1 MARPDPN
8 ALIGNLVE
16 GRYRLEQLVGI
27 GGFAWVYR
35 ASTPS
40 GQDVA
45 FKRLH
50 NGDSSAVLRFAR
62 ETQVLK
68 ALPST
73 PYVASYVDHGQTD
86 DGWPYLALEYVDGI
100 SLKVGIERRPLLD
113 PRRAVTFMSVLC
125 GAFAGL
131 HRLGVAH
138 RDVKPDNI
146 LLAHQGGIKL
156 IDFGLIRD
164 AQGILKLLEQT
175 DPVESRVFQDELDRR
190 ILVGTPEYMAP
201 EQFSDANMDTLE
213 KAHTDTWSDVFSL
226 GVIFYQI
233 LTGRLPFPMKKVSAQ
248 QFPSEFLRYMGW
260 RMNLT
265 DDQYPPCSGI
275 DEELESIV
283 RKTLRHDPRHRQP
296 DARILSHDLTHYLRT
311 GQGVPLDTLTRTIN
325 ISMRDDDQQQQAI
338 DIVDSLGPTSI
349 ASVEDNDP
357 QSNWIEETPLT
368 SPFMRTQETPPT
380 SAFICAETIPD
391 ARPDPTE
398 PQDMNRWLDGP
409 TFVDDDRT
417 DNAVTTKNPIE
428 DTPNPFVDEERE
440 GDIFSSVDPDDTQS

>member
-8 ALIGNLVE
+8 DLVGTLVG
-16 GRYRLEQLVGI
+16 GRYRLEQLVGR

-40 GQDVA
+40 GLDVA

-50 NGDSSAVLRFAR
+50 NGDSSAILRFAR

-73 PYVASYVDHGQTD
+73 PFVASYIDGGQTD
-86 DGWPYLALEYVDGI
+86 DGWPFLVLEYVAGI
-100 SLKVGIERRPLLD
+100 SLKAGMERHPMLE
-113 PRRAVTFMSVLC
+113 PRKAVTFMAVLC
-125 GAFAGL
+125 EALAGL

-146 LLAHQGGIKL
+146 LLARQGGIKL

-164 AQGILKLLEQT
+164 AQGILKLLEQV

-248 QFPSEFLRYMGW
+248 QFPKEFLRYMGW
-260 RMNLT
+260 RMKLT
-265 DDQYPPCSGI
+265 NEAYPPCPGI
-275 DEELESIV
+275 DGELETIL
-283 RKTLRHDPRHRQP
+283 RKALRQDPRHRQH
-296 DARILSHDLTHYLRT
+296 DARILKHDLTHYLRT
-311 GQGVPLDTLTRTIN
+311 GQGVPLDAMTRTIN
-325 ISMRDDDQQQQAI
+325 IDMREGDQQLHALKF
-338 DIVDSLGPTSI
+338 VDSLGPTTI
-349 ASVEDNDP
+349 ASAEDDARPSDFVEK
-357 QSNWIEETPLT
+357 TPV
-368 SPFMRTQETPPT
+368 T

-391 ARPDPTE
+391 TRPDPTE
-398 PQDMNRWLDGP
+398 PQETALWLDVP
-409 TFVDDDRT
+409 TIVDDAST
-417 DNAVTTKNPIE
+417 DNAVTTRNPIE
-428 DTPNPFVDEERE
+428 ETPNPFEDEEWE
-440 GDIFSSVDPDDTQS
+440 ANVFSSVDPDDTQQ